1 MRVSQ
6 ILDDKATNNI
16 LSIKPD
22 QTIADAA
29 GMLSTHRIGSLVV
42 SKDGGET
49 LVGILSERDIVRRLG
64 VMGPECMNLAVSEL
78 MTAEVKTIEPE
89 MSAQNAL
96 EIMSEGRFRHLP
108 VVEGDKLIGLISI
121 GDVVSA
127 RLKQMEIENSAM
139 NDMISGNA
147 F

>member
-1 MRVSQ
+1 MRIEQ
-6 ILDDKATNNI
+6 ILSSKPNTTI
-16 LSIKPD
+16 HHVTPEQSI
-22 QTIADAA
+22 AEAA
-29 GMLSTHRIGSLVV
+29 GELSVKRIGSLVV
-42 SKDGGET
+42 SSDGGKT

-64 VMGPECMNLAVSEL
+64 AEGPNCLHMKVSEL
-78 MTAEVKTIEPE
+78 MTSQVKTITSKET
-89 MSAQNAL
+89 AQNAL

-108 VVEGDKLIGLISI
+108 VVDDGTLIGLISI

-127 RLKQMEIENSAM
+127 RLKQMEQENNAM